1 MIKIK
6 ALMVNH
12 ENETFAELSHAQALD
27 FIFSAE
33 WIDNFGD
40 FSNVILD
47 LGSNKIELYRNTGLV
62 GFEDYVE
69 RVDELSKIYKNVT
82 NEMTVVE

>member
-27 FIFSAE
+27 FLFSAE
-33 WIDNFGD
+33 WIDNFG
-40 FSNVILD
+40 
-47 LGSNKIELYRNTGLV
+47 
-62 GFEDYVE
+62 GFFKRY
-69 RVDELSKIYKNVT
+69 S
-82 NEMTVVE
+82 

>member
-1 MIKIK
+1 MKKIK

-27 FIFSAE
+27 FLFSAE

-62 GFEDYVE
+62 GFEEYFE
-69 RVDELSKIYKNVT
+69 RVDELSKIYGNIT
-82 NEMTVVE
+82 NEISEVG

>member
-12 ENETFAELSHAQALD
+12 ENETFAELSHDQALD
-27 FIFSAE
+27 FLFSAE

-47 LGSNKIELYRNTGLV
+47 IGSNKIELYRNTGLV

-69 RVDELSKIYKNVT
+69 RVDELSKIYKNVK
-82 NEMTVVE
+82 NEISEEG